1 MVALAVALMIVV
13 KHYIPHANEM
23 SQSQRRKILPKE
35 QYYIILQVR
44 ITKII
49 ARIVG
54 RNMTTNGKR
63 ITSICKSQKIT
74 FQGTSNKEYLGV
86 PRVYLIYS
94 NAHFLDLFYTE
105 IRFFMMI
112 RFSLVYASVY
122 HSMIAISQII

>member
-94 NAHFLDLFYTE
+94 NAD
-105 IRFFMMI
+105 
-112 RFSLVYASVY
+112 
-122 HSMIAISQII
+122 ISYRNTLRSS